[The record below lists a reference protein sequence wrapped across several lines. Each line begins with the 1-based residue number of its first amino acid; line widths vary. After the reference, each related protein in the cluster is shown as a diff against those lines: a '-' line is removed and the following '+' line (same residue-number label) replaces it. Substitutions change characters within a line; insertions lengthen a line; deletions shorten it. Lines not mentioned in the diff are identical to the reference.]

1 MKRILGLKLP
11 RVVLVTQP
19 DNFISGFLLVETKQS
34 SLGSKNHD
42 PLLGLGLSDPNCLW
56 FPVVFALHM
65 FSDGLAWQTNTFYPQ
80 GLDRLWMWPA
90 STSSLKPNSFAFL
103 TFFSFSP

>member
-42 PLLGLGLSDPNCLW
+42 PPLVLGLSDPN
-56 FPVVFALHM
+56 
-65 FSDGLAWQTNTFYPQ
+65 SDGLAWQTNTFYPQ
-80 GLDRLWMWPA
+80 ELDRLWMWPA

-103 TFFSFSP
+103 TFFNFPP

>member
-65 FSDGLAWQTNTFYPQ
+65 FSDGLA
-80 GLDRLWMWPA
+80 
-90 STSSLKPNSFAFL
+90 
-103 TFFSFSP
+103 